1 MIENTIIRNK
11 TKTMYSFF
19 PKNKRLRL
27 SKQNLKYLSKER
39 LLDNSDQSNINLGKN
54 NISKKNKINEKQNQ
68 ANSYTKNSLNYIPQ
82 NNKWNYNFN
91 FNINSSKPKYNIGS
105 STSINFWKGQNNG
118 NKFKLNNFIKKNS
131 NNNSKKNNK
140 MRANN
145 FMNINRIKND
155 RGSSVEQKYAL
166 NSKLFEQFI
175 NQYEQKIKKALFDI
189 GINPDVKYNE
199 TNRDYFRN
207 EYDGNF
213 NNLPFL
219 NTNSN
224 NNEQKKG
231 LNNLKTK
238 TNKII
243 SSYNLNVDNLNYLEL
258 KTSTNENSN
267 NINNNNNNLTNSINS
282 INGNNNI
289 IFQNSFKNN
298 YTNNID
304 NYSCNTNVNTKSH
317 TINSINSA
325 KGKETKKII
334 SGESTGTENNIN
346 NNLIT
351 IDKINI
357 NDINN
362 EKKEKVKKQR
372 AMSTN
377 PYTVKTTI
385 DGNLNNNNKDRNNN
399 LEYKNYH
406 YYNSSN
412 TSLYFNSKNIEND
425 LSNYEIGHTLGKG
438 AYAIVK
444 VCTNKITKEKFA
456 VKIYEKSKL
465 NDRSKKKC
473 VYREIEILKRINHK
487 NIAKLYDVI
496 NTDKQILIL
505 QELVNGISLRDYYNN
520 EIRNQKGISEHKSK
534 IFKKI
539 FKQIFD
545 AMNYIHKRNIA
556 HRDIKLENILMTK
569 NYEIKI
575 IDFGFGM
582 YNPQNKLQNF
592 FCGTPNYMPPEI
604 AFKKPY
610 NGQKADLWSLGV
622 LVYKMFCADF
632 PFKGKNEKDLYKAIE
647 RGKFKMAAY
656 TPDYARKI
664 ILGMIELNPNKR
676 MTCESVLKSEWL
688 RE

>member
-1 MIENTIIRNK
+1 MIENAIIRNK

-27 SKQNLKYLSKER
+27 SKQNIKYLSKEK
-39 LLDNSDQSNINLGKN
+39 LLDNSDYSNNNINLNKNNN
-54 NISKKNKINEKQNQ
+54 NISRKTKVNEKQNQ
-68 ANSYTKNSLNYIPQ
+68 ANSYSKNRLNYNSN
-82 NNKWNYNFN
+82 NNKWNYNYN
-91 FNINSSKPKYNIGS
+91 FNINSSKPKYSIAA
-105 STSINFWKGQNNG
+105 STSINFWKRPNN
-118 NKFKLNNFIKKNS
+118 NNNNNNFKLNNFIKKTS
-131 NNNSKKNNK
+131 NNKKNTK
-140 MRANN
+140 IRPNN
-145 FMNINRIKND
+145 FMNINRLKNE

-175 NQYEQKIKKALFDI
+175 NEYEQKIKKALFDI
-189 GINPDVKYNE
+189 GINPDVKFND
-199 TNRDYFRN
+199 TNRDYFQN
-207 EYDGNF
+207 EYDKN

-219 NTNSN
+219 NSN
-224 NNEQKKG
+224 NNTEQKNT
-231 LNNLKTK
+231 LSNLKTK
-238 TNKII
+238 KNKII
-243 SSYNLNVDNLNYLEL
+243 SSYNLHSENFNYLDA
-258 KTSTNENSN
+258 KTSTNENY
-267 NINNNNNNLTNSINS
+267 NNNLTNSINS
-282 INGNNNI
+282 NNGNNNI
-289 IFQNSFKNN
+289 IFQNSFKKNV
-298 YTNNID
+298 TNNID

-317 TINSINSA
+317 TINSINSV
-325 KGKETKKII
+325 KGKDNKKLV
-334 SGESTGTENNIN
+334 SAESTGTENN

-351 IDKINI
+351 IDKINLEKTERI
-357 NDINN
+357 
-362 EKKEKVKKQR
+362 KKER
-372 AMSTN
+372 AVSTN

-385 DGNLNNNNKDRNNN
+385 DGDYKDNNNN
-399 LEYKNYH
+399 LELKNYH

-412 TSLYFNSKNIEND
+412 TSLYFKSNNFENN
-425 LSNYEIGHTLGKG
+425 LLNYEIGRTLGKG

-444 VCTNKITKEKFA
+444 ICTNKITKEKFA

-465 NDRSKKKC
+465 NDNSKKRC
-473 VYREIEILKRINHK
+473 VYREIEILKRINHN
-487 NIAKLYDVI
+487 NIAKLYDVM
-496 NTDKQILIL
+496 TTEKQILIL
-505 QELVNGISLRDYYNN
+505 QELVNGISLREYYNN
-520 EIRNQKGISEHKSK
+520 EIRNQKGISEHKSN

-539 FKQIFD
+539 FKQIFE

-632 PFKGKNEKDLYKAIE
+632 PFKGKNEKELYKAIE
-647 RGKFKMAAY
+647 KGKFKMAPY
-656 TPDYARKI
+656 TPDYARKV

-676 MTCESVLKSEWL
+676 MNCESVLKTEWL
-688 RE
+688 KD

>member
-54 NISKKNKINEKQNQ
+54 NMSKKTKINEKQNQ
-68 ANSYTKNSLNYIPQ
+68 ANSYTKNSLNYIAQ

-131 NNNSKKNNK
+131 NNNNSKKNNK
-140 MRANN
+140 IRGNN

-189 GINPDVKYNE
+189 GINPDAKYNE
-199 TNRDYFRN
+199 TNRDYFKN

-219 NTNSN
+219 NTNNN
-224 NNEQKKG
+224 NNEQKKS

-267 NINNNNNNLTNSINS
+267 NINNNNLTNSINS

-289 IFQNSFKNN
+289 ILQNSFKNN

-325 KGKETKKII
+325 KGKEPKKII
-334 SGESTGTENNIN
+334 SGESTGIENNIN
-346 NNLIT
+346 TNLIT

-357 NDINN
+357 NDINT

>member
-54 NISKKNKINEKQNQ
+54 NISKKTKINEKQNQ
-68 ANSYTKNSLNYIPQ
+68 ANSYTKNSLNYIAQ

-289 IFQNSFKNN
+289 ILQNSFKNN

-325 KGKETKKII
+325 KGKEPKKII

-346 NNLIT
+346 ANLIT